1 MGGEVMDWQGA
12 FNIAAGMVGAIMGWL
27 LKTLWLAV
35 DRLRRDLNQLEVSIS
50 SNYLKRDDFKE
61 SMDRLEAKLDR
72 LAERIFDR
80 LEEKANK

>member
-1 MGGEVMDWQGA
+1 MDWQGA